1 MMTNNA
7 FVPRLALIA
16 CFTLSAGLAA
26 CNNQGAAREKPGA
39 RPTDPPRAS
48 PGPGGRVQMSML
60 REKAI
65 NVVEEASKSELA
77 EVRAN
82 AVQAAS
88 LVPGRLKSVIDAGLT
103 DASPG
108 VRGVTALAIGR
119 ASLKGYETPLRTLRS
134 DGEPLVQVS
143 ALFALIKTGVEVD
156 RSPLA
161 WYLLDHPSPW
171 VKRQAAE
178 SLGQLG
184 DRSALPLLR
193 DAARAKYPSL
203 APEQVKILQL
213 LIAEAMIRL
222 GDDTPRQAL
231 RAALYPSRPEELEA
245 AALAV
250 TIIGEVQDRE
260 ATSQLVHLSEYR
272 DRTGQRY
279 PAEVRLAVASS
290 LARLGLPQG
299 AFIADEYVNSQ
310 TPALRAQAAM
320 VYAVTK
326 GPDNLEKL
334 DRLLSDPDPIVR
346 STAAVAVLRAGMSG

>member
-1 MMTNNA
+1 MTTLSA
-7 FVPRLALIA
+7 FVPRLAV
-16 CFTLSAGLAA
+16 AA
-26 CNNQGAAREKPGA
+26 CLSFAVTLPACNSQGSKPNDTKPG
-39 RPTDPPRAS
+39 TTQNTPPA
-48 PGPGGRVQMSML
+48 GTGGRVQSSIL
-60 REKAI
+60 RERAI
-65 NVVEEASKSELA
+65 NVVEESFRSEIA

-82 AVQAAS
+82 AVQGAS
-88 LVPGRLKSVIDAGLT
+88 FVPQRLKAIIDAGLT

-108 VRGVTALAIGR
+108 VRGVAALAIGR
-119 ASLKGYETPLRTLRS
+119 AGLKGYETSLRTLRN
-134 DGEPLVQVS
+134 DPEPLVQVS
-143 ALFALIKTGVEVD
+143 ALFALLKTGAEVD

-161 WYLLDHPSPW
+161 WYLLDHPNPW
-171 VKRQAAE
+171 VKRQAAD
-178 SLGQLG
+178 SLGQLN

-260 ATSQLVHLSEYR
+260 ATSQLVYLSQYR
-272 DRTGQRY
+272 DRTGQQY
-279 PAEVRLAVASS
+279 PAEVRLAVAFS

-299 AFIADEYVNSQ
+299 AFIADEYVTSLS
-310 TPALRAQAAM
+310 AAVRAQCAL

-346 STAAVAVLRAGMSG
+346 STAAVGVLRAGTGG